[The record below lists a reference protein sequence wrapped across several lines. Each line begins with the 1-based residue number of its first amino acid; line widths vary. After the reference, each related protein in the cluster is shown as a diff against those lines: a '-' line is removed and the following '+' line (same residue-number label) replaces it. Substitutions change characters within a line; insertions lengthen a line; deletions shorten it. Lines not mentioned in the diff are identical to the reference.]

1 MASRSG
7 RLPPA
12 TLRAME
18 TDNTSSDTD
27 DSKPARRRRR
37 SARSSPANLPDEKV
51 AAVTTAGAAPKA
63 ARAAPAASTTTVT
76 TSSNGHD
83 EEGCRVCHKDDNH
96 AYLLLCEACNDE
108 YHTYCLNPP
117 LESVPEGDFF
127 CDKCKHLHSTKDDD
141 GLDSLVSALPPQ
153 YTSRFGE
160 IVWASGG
167 TGYGWWPSCIY
178 DPRLTVGGARQL
190 ARKNLGKKHLL
201 YFFECPDTPFTVL
214 GDNRLVQWE
223 DGFLE
228 EYDLGKIAKAG
239 GRNRFT
245 SFERALQVA
254 QLEHGKPIEMRM
266 DWNHQTDSPKP
277 KPKKRSNSSVDEL
290 PEEKKPKATMNGLS
304 ASSSSTQTINV
315 RRRNLTATLNSFNS
329 DEGNAYEIEPS
340 EDGMLVCKILRKLS
354 TSDSTNPVKEG
365 FDFSSNLG
373 FVTLPSRQ
381 LATFASIRKVIDSDL
396 DDDVFP
402 ADSRGRKKWKF
413 YVPKLGPVSLKQED
427 KLGPVLEFLKSTTN
441 DSQLGTG
448 IASDPLKVVI
458 VDV

>member
-7 RLPPA
+7 QLPPA

-18 TDNTSSDTD
+18 MDNTSSDTD
-27 DSKPARRRRR
+27 DSKPTRRRR

-51 AAVTTAGAAPKA
+51 AAVATTGAAHNKA
-63 ARAAPAASTTTVT
+63 ARAVPVASTTTVT
-76 TSSNGHD
+76 ASSHGFD

-117 LESVPEGDFF
+117 LESVPEDN
-127 CDKCKHLHSTKDDD
+127 CKHVHSTKDDD

-153 YTSRFGE
+153 YTSR
-160 IVWASGG
+160 
-167 TGYGWWPSCIY
+167 IY

-228 EYDLGKIAKAG
+228 EYDLGKVAKAG

-277 KPKKRSNSSVDEL
+277 KPKKRSNSSVEDL
-290 PEEKKPKATMNGLS
+290 PEDKKPKAAASMNGSS
-304 ASSSSTQTINV
+304 ALSSTQTANNV
-315 RRRNLTATLNSFNS
+315 RRRNLTATLNSFS
-329 DEGNAYEIEPS
+329 GEGNANEIVPS
-340 EDGMLVCKILRKLS
+340 EDGLLVCKILRKIS
-354 TSDSTNPVKEG
+354 TNDSTTSGTEG

-381 LATFASIRKVIDSDL
+381 LATFASIRKAIDRDL
-396 DDDVFP
+396 DDDVF
-402 ADSRGRKKWKF
+402 ALDSRGRKKWKF
-413 YVPKLGPVSLKQED
+413 YVPKLGPVSVKQEE
-427 KLGPVLEFLKSTTN
+427 KIGPVLEFLKSTTN
-441 DSQLGTG
+441 DTQLGTG
-448 IASDPLKVVI
+448 IAADPLKVVI
-458 VDV
+458 INV

>member
-1 MASRSG
+1 MIKA
-7 RLPPA
+7 LFI
-12 TLRAME
+12 LIY
-18 TDNTSSDTD
+18 
-27 DSKPARRRRR
+27 KRRR
-37 SARSSPANLPDEKV
+37 SNLM
-51 AAVTTAGAAPKA
+51 TAF
-63 ARAAPAASTTTVT
+63 S
-76 TSSNGHD
+76 
-83 EEGCRVCHKDDNH
+83 
-96 AYLLLCEACNDE
+96 
-108 YHTYCLNPP
+108 
-117 LESVPEGDFF
+117 
-127 CDKCKHLHSTKDDD
+127 
-141 GLDSLVSALPPQ
+141 
-153 YTSRFGE
+153 
-160 IVWASGG
+160 
-167 TGYGWWPSCIY
+167 IY

-290 PEEKKPKATMNGLS
+290 PEEKKPKAAATANGS
-304 ASSSSTQTINV
+304 STSSSSTQTING
-315 RRRNLTATLNSFNS
+315 RRRNLNATLNSFNGN
-329 DEGNAYEIEPS
+329 EGNANEIESS

-354 TSDSTNPVKEG
+354 TSDSTNPAKEG

-381 LATFASIRKVIDSDL
+381 LATFASIRKAIESDL

-402 ADSRGRKKWKF
+402 SDSRGKRKWKF
-413 YVPKLGPVSLKQED
+413 YVPKLGPVALKQEE
-427 KLGPVLEFLKSTTN
+427 KLGPVLEFLKSTTS
-441 DSQLGTG
+441 DAQLGTG